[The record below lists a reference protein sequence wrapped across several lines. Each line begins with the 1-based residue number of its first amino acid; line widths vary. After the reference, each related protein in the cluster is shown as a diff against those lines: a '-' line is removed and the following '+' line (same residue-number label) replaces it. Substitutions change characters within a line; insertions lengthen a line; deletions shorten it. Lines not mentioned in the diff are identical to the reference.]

1 MNSDDIKSKIEK
13 IEAEKKQL
21 AKRQQQLQAMMSKK
35 KKDEDTRRKIILG
48 AILIE
53 DMKKKENLRKYV
65 VGLLGTLRE
74 RDKELFAEFLTES
87 EKVTSGQ

>member
-1 MNSDDIKSKIEK
+1 MNSDDIKNRIEK

-35 KKDEDTRRKIILG
+35 KKDEDTRGKIILG

-53 DMKKKENLRKYV
+53 DMEKKENLRKYV

>member
-21 AKRQQQLQAMMSKK
+21 AKRQQQLQSIMSKK

-74 RDKELFAEFLTES
+74 RDKELFSELLTES
-87 EKVTSGQ
+87 EKITSGQ